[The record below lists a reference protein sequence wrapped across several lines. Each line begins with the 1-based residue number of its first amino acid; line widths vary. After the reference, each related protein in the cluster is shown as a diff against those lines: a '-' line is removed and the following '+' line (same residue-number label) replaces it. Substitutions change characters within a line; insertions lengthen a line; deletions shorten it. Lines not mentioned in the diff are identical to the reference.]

1 MAHRAILEAF
11 GFMFII
17 FAACIVGGIIQEAVF
32 AWHDRRKGEA
42 Q

>member
-1 MAHRAILEAF
+1 MARRAIHEAI

-32 AWHDRRKGEA
+32 AWHERRKGNM
-42 Q
+42 